1 MWIPVVLFVLWTVV
15 FFSARYAFLR
25 WRRWRYQQPARYI
38 NEIRGIQYYRSLGR
52 EQFERLV
59 QQALKAGGYMI
70 LGEPYLGRTLQ
81 QGYAWKGGK
90 KYALA
95 HYPYDPL
102 TPEDMEELSRKQTRA
117 RADQVLVFSPFPRAP
132 RSPHPAVEVLA
143 GSKLVD
149 WFSILEDVRP
159 PIVPLPDAGNC
170 DCGAPMETRV
180 NRAGQYLLVC
190 SRYPDCREMRKPAAA
205 VAGSKPE
212 AEGRK
217 PEAGGRKPEAGDRRQ
232 GAGDRRQEAG
242 DRRQEAGDRRQ
253 EARGRRQ

>member
-1 MWIPVVLFVLWTVV
+1 MWIPVVLFVIWTVV

-25 WRRWRYQQPARYI
+25 WRQWRYQQPARYI
-38 NEIRGIQYYRSLGR
+38 NEIRGVEYYRSLGR

-59 QQALKAGGYMI
+59 QQTLKAGGYTT

-81 QGYAWKGGK
+81 QGYVWKGGK

-95 HYPYDPL
+95 HYPDNPL
-102 TPEDMEELSRKQTRA
+102 TVADMEELSRKQRKV
-117 RADQVLVFSPFPRAP
+117 RADQVLVFSPFPQAP

-143 GSKLVD
+143 GSKLAD

-170 DCGAPMETRV
+170 NCGAPMETRV

-190 SRYPDCREMRKPAAA
+190 SRYPDCRQM
-205 VAGSKPE
+205 
-212 AEGRK
+212 RK
-217 PEAGGRKPEAGDRRQ
+217 PEAGGRKPE
-232 GAGDRRQEAG
+232 AGDRRQEAG

-253 EARGRRQ
+253 GAGDRRQKAGDRRQEAGDRRQEARGSRQ

>member
-1 MWIPVVLFVLWTVV
+1 MWIPVVLFVLWTVF

-38 NEIRGIQYYRSLGR
+38 NEIRGIQYYRNIGR

-59 QQALKAGGYMI
+59 QQTLKAGGYMI
-70 LGEPYLGRTLQ
+70 LGEPYLGRKLQ

-95 HYPYDPL
+95 HYPDNPL

-143 GSKLVD
+143 GSKLVA
-149 WFSILEDVRP
+149 WFSVLEDVRP
-159 PIVPLPDAGNC
+159 PVTPLPDAGSC

-190 SRYPDCREMRKPAAA
+190 TRYPDCREMRKPE
-205 VAGSKPE
+205 AG
-212 AEGRK
+212 GRK
-217 PEAGGRKPEAGDRRQ
+217 PEAGDRRQEAGDRRQEAGDRRQ

-242 DRRQEAGDRRQ
+242 DRRQEA
-253 EARGRRQ
+253 RGRRQ

>member
-38 NEIRGIQYYRSLGR
+38 NEIRGIEYYRNIGR

-59 QQALKAGGYMI
+59 QQTLKAGGYTI
-70 LGEPYLGRTLQ
+70 FGEPYVGRSLQ

-95 HYPYDPL
+95 HYPDNPL
-102 TPEDMEELSRKQTRA
+102 TPEDMEELSRKQSRA

-132 RSPHPAVEVLA
+132 GSRHPGVEVLA
-143 GSKLVD
+143 GPKLIA
-149 WFSILEDVRP
+149 WFSVLENVRP
-159 PIVPLPDAGNC
+159 PVTPLPDAGSC

-190 SRYPDCREMRKPAAA
+190 SRYPDCRQMRKPEAA
-205 VAGSKPE
+205 VAG
-212 AEGRK
+212 AQ
-217 PEAGGRKPEAGDRRQ
+217 AGGGKKQ
-232 GAGDRRQEAG
+232 
-242 DRRQEAGDRRQ
+242 
-253 EARGRRQ
+253 

>member
-1 MWIPVVLFVLWTVV
+1 MWIPVLLFTLWTVV

-102 TPEDMEELSRKQTRA
+102 TPGDMEELSRKQTRA

-217 PEAGGRKPEAGDRRQ
+217 PETGGRKPETGGRKPEAGGSKQPSIHKR
-232 GAGDRRQEAG
+232 
-242 DRRQEAGDRRQ
+242 
-253 EARGRRQ
+253 

>member
-1 MWIPVVLFVLWTVV
+1 MWIPVVLFLIWTVV

-38 NEIRGIQYYRSLGR
+38 NEIRGVEYFRSLGR

-59 QQALKAGGYMI
+59 QQTLKAGGYTI
-70 LGEPYLGRTLQ
+70 FGEPYVGRSLQ

-95 HYPYDPL
+95 HYPDNPL
-102 TPEDMEELSRKQTRA
+102 TPEDMEELSRKQSRA

-132 RSPHPAVEVLA
+132 GSRHPGVEVLA

-159 PIVPLPDAGNC
+159 PLVPLPDAGSC

-190 SRYPDCREMRKPAAA
+190 SRYPDCRQMRKPEAA
-205 VAGSKPE
+205 VAGAQAGGGK
-212 AEGRK
+212 K
-217 PEAGGRKPEAGDRRQ
+217 QEAGGRKQ
-232 GAGDRRQEAG
+232 
-242 DRRQEAGDRRQ
+242 
-253 EARGRRQ
+253 

>member
-1 MWIPVVLFVLWTVV
+1 MWIPVVLFVIWTVV

-38 NEIRGIQYYRSLGR
+38 NEIRGVEYYRSLSR

-59 QQALKAGGYMI
+59 QQTLKAGGYTI

-81 QGYAWKGGK
+81 QGYAWKEGK

-95 HYPYDPL
+95 HYPDNPL
-102 TPEDMEELSRKQTRA
+102 TPEDMEELSRKQRRV
-117 RADQVLVFSPFPRAP
+117 RADQVLVFSPFPRAL
-132 RSPHPAVEVLA
+132 RSPYPAVEVLA
-143 GSKLVD
+143 GSKLAD
-149 WFSILEDVRP
+149 WFSVLEDVRP
-159 PIVPLPDAGNC
+159 PIVPLPDPGSC

-190 SRYPDCREMRKPAAA
+190 ARYPDCRQMRKPEAA

-212 AEGRK
+212 AE
-217 PEAGGRKPEAGDRRQ
+217 GRKPEAGDRRQ

-253 EARGRRQ
+253 EARGRGQ

>member
-1 MWIPVVLFVLWTVV
+1 
-15 FFSARYAFLR
+15 
-25 WRRWRYQQPARYI
+25 
-38 NEIRGIQYYRSLGR
+38 
-52 EQFERLV
+52 
-59 QQALKAGGYMI
+59 
-70 LGEPYLGRTLQ
+70 
-81 QGYAWKGGK
+81 
-90 KYALA
+90 
-95 HYPYDPL
+95 
-102 TPEDMEELSRKQTRA
+102 
-117 RADQVLVFSPFPRAP
+117 
-132 RSPHPAVEVLA
+132 VEVLA

-217 PEAGGRKPEAGDRRQ
+217 PETGGRKPETGGRKPEAGGSKQPSIHKR
-232 GAGDRRQEAG
+232 
-242 DRRQEAGDRRQ
+242 
-253 EARGRRQ
+253 